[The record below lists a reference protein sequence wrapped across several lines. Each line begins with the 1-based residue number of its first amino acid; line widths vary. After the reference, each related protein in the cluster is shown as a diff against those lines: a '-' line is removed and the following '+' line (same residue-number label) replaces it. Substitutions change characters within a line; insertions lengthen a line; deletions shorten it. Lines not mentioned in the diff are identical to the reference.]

1 MAMDALE
8 NIWELIQSSDASGF
22 ARLIAEHPELAQA
35 RTGEY
40 GEQALHFAAWQ
51 DKDAHISVLLDAG
64 ADIDAPGEQGRTPLH
79 YAAMH
84 GCRAAARVL
93 IQRGADKD
101 KLDNARF
108 SPAFYG
114 IRGREDDGVA
124 IAKMLVEAGA
134 EVDLNLAVCLGD
146 KERVETLL
154 KADPL
159 AIEHARFPNDLVL
172 DAVLAIH
179 GHISEELPL
188 DDNRDMNKHL
198 MAMQGCDQILRL
210 LLDRRAPMD
219 SPEFGWSPLFYS
231 CQMHHPYITE
241 LLLLH
246 GANPNVQYHGRN
258 VTSVLMCSACPE
270 AMLEALKRHG
280 FAATDA

>member
-1 MAMDALE
+1 MPIDSLE
-8 NIWELIQSSDASGF
+8 NIWDLIQSSDADSF
-22 ARLIAEHPELAQA
+22 ARLIAERPDLAHTP
-35 RTGEY
+35 TGEY
-40 GEQALHFAAWQ
+40 NEQPLHFAAWQ
-51 DKDAHISVLLDAG
+51 DKHAHISVLLDAG

-79 YAAMH
+79 YAAIH
-84 GCRAAARVL
+84 GCPTAARVL
-93 IQRGADKD
+93 ILRGADKD
-101 KLDNARF
+101 NLDNIRF

-114 IRGREDDGVA
+114 IRARDDESVA
-124 IAKMLVEAGA
+124 VAKMLVEAGA

-146 KERVETLL
+146 RERVETLL
-154 KADPL
+154 NADPL

-188 DDNRDMNKHL
+188 DDERNMNAHL
-198 MAMQGCDQILRL
+198 TAMQRGDHILKL
-210 LLDRRAPMD
+210 LLNRGAPID

-246 GANPNVQYHGRN
+246 GANPNVRYHGRD
-258 VTSVLMCSACPE
+258 VTSVMCSACPDE
-270 AMLEALKRHG
+270 MLEVLRRHG
-280 FAATDA
+280 FTPHDA